1 MKSGAMKVLG
11 DQIRENPELTIGST
25 EEIIPQVLKGA
36 AYVGVTRISFFQ
48 LLIKQFQD
56 LINK

>member
-1 MKSGAMKVLG
+1 MKVLG

-48 LLIKQFQD
+48 LLINQFHD
-56 LINK
+56 LISK

>member
-1 MKSGAMKVLG
+1 MKVLG
-11 DQIRENPELTIGST
+11 DQIRENPELTVGFES